1 MFILFLVDGS
11 GDNDEE
17 GFFTDQIK
25 VDMGDEGNR
34 HFKTV
39 NRRISASPRMNI
51 PPLLFFCYFYFM
63 EWALKLTE
71 IYNSNWGLSLLV
83 RTLVAHWLQL
93 VSRVSFENYHQH

>member
-1 MFILFLVDGS
+1 MFVLFLVDGS

-39 NRRISASPRMNI
+39 NRRISASPRVNI
-51 PPLLFFCYFYFM
+51 PP
-63 EWALKLTE
+63 
-71 IYNSNWGLSLLV
+71 
-83 RTLVAHWLQL
+83 
-93 VSRVSFENYHQH
+93 

>member
-17 GFFTDQIK
+17 GFFTDQIE

-39 NRRISASPRMNI
+39 NRRIIASPWINT
-51 PPLLFFCYFYFM
+51 PP
-63 EWALKLTE
+63 
-71 IYNSNWGLSLLV
+71 
-83 RTLVAHWLQL
+83 
-93 VSRVSFENYHQH
+93 